1 MKARLKILYVESDQ
15 AIRDSIEK
23 FIQLMLHVTIV
34 GIKSDDEAIQY
45 LQNNDDVNLIITEM
59 HSQDVNGIKIIDF
72 LRENSLDIPLII
84 TDEFE
89 EGKELSQALEDIVS
103 ILVPKPFN
111 IQKLV
116 HTIEESLFLK
126 SS

>member
-45 LQNNDDVNLIITEM
+45 LQNNNDVNLIITEM
-59 HSQDVNGIKIIDF
+59 HSQDVNGMKIIDF

>member
-59 HSQDVNGIKIIDF
+59 HSQDVNGMKIIDF

>member
-45 LQNNDDVNLIITEM
+45 LKNNDDVNLIITEM
-59 HSQDVNGIKIIDF
+59 HSQDVNGMKIIDF

-89 EGKELSQALEDIVS
+89 EGEELSQALEDIVS

>member
-59 HSQDVNGIKIIDF
+59 HSQDVNGMKIIDF

-103 ILVPKPFN
+103 ILIPKPFN

>member
-59 HSQDVNGIKIIDF
+59 HSQDVNGMKIIDF

-89 EGKELSQALEDIVS
+89 EGEELSQALEDIVS